1 MSSQQSWTTAHG
13 DHESFSELSKSL
25 HQTAQPLTALQ
36 GWIELA
42 ATTPHTEDEYKSLM
56 THAMQELQRVF
67 ACFDRVREISRSL
80 HV

>member
-1 MSSQQSWTTAHG
+1 MDHG
-13 DHESFSELSKSL
+13 NFSELSRSL

-42 ATTPHTEDEYKSLM
+42 VSEPHTEDEYKSLV

-67 ACFDRVREISRSL
+67 ACFDRVREITRSL